1 MVSGERF
8 GRESASISYLIVC
21 EHYSPGVSAQRPG
34 ATEMY
39 GGGGGVFEQAT
50 VYVGVALTSVH
61 ASVIKGLEYNVV
73 VVA

>member
-1 MVSGERF
+1 MEINAF
-8 GRESASISYLIVC
+8 GSTV
-21 EHYSPGVSAQRPG
+21 G
-34 ATEMY
+34 AAVGTGA
-39 GGGGGVFEQAT
+39 GGDFAQAT